1 MDAECPHLI
10 PDENWNC
17 EDCGTPIPMPTDLP
31 EPTMSGKTLIAICK
45 LMDAT
50 RVEFDKVVKANTD
63 PLHPEKARLR
73 LVGGQMLRLPHKMVL
88 QGISGTSFVTAKQ
101 LGYRGTKERWTE
113 MVMEDIPTITS
124 ACL

>member
-31 EPTMSGKTLIAICK
+31 EPKLDGKKLVAICR

-50 RVEFDKVVKANTD
+50 RVEFDKVIKANTD
-63 PLHPEKARLR
+63 PKDPSKPRLR
-73 LVGGQMLRLPHKMVL
+73 MVGGQMMRLPHKMVIN
-88 QGISGTSFVTAKQ
+88 GISGTSFVHAKQ
-101 LGYRGTKERWTE
+101 IGFRGSKERWIE
-113 MVMEDIPTITS
+113 MVMEDIPTFTS
-124 ACL
+124 ATL